1 MKESSEEILRRCQA
15 EAQRICAASPRI
27 QKSGAIAHWE
37 NEHTQI
43 RWRKIQKLGKFPVS
57 QQLKLSNSRLKE
69 KALSYEFP
77 ADSFG
82 DFLQN
87 FHIEALRAFRREFE
101 LGSYSPKSRLQTAEF
116 FVFCD
121 RYASR
126 KILGGIC
133 LIRRRALDFL
143 YRLPREISCE
153 IEAAAEWPDE
163 LSAWGGMIYKA
174 YVRAAQEAEGEKGAA
189 GDRAEL
195 ISELIKYLEARKQT
209 DCITYLR
216 LVLAD
221 VPFSEIYEI
230 LGLTR
235 RQRDHLQQKLRYYVT
250 QFKERT
256 DIG

>member
-1 MKESSEEILRRCQA
+1 MPSEETLIFNRCIQ
-15 EAQRICAASPRI
+15 EAQRVCLSSPRI
-27 QKSGAIAHWE
+27 QNSGDIAYWE
-37 NEHTQI
+37 NQLIQI
-43 RWRKIQKLGKFPVS
+43 RWNKILKLKAFPIS
-57 QQLKLSNSRLKE
+57 QQLKLLNSRLKD
-69 KALSYEFP
+69 KAPSYQFSP
-77 ADSFG
+77 DSFA

-87 FHIEALRAFRREFE
+87 FHVEALRAFRREFE
-101 LGSYSPKSRLQTAEF
+101 LDSYSPKSRLQTAEF

-126 KILGGIC
+126 KILGGIP

-143 YRLPREISCE
+143 HSRSREISCE

-174 YVRAAQEAEGEKGAA
+174 YVRAAQEKEREKLAA

-209 DCITYLR
+209 DCITYLK
-216 LVLAD
+216 LVLDD
-221 VPFSEIYEI
+221 VPFSEIYET
-230 LGLTR
+230 LGLSR

-250 QFKERT
+250 QFKQRT